1 MIIMDYREAQS
12 SEEIFKALGEPPT
25 SELPCDYLLHYPHI
39 QVGIERKTASGL
51 LGDLETGR
59 FQEQMRS
66 LDTPVRILLIEGL
79 ILPARNGKTLI
90 QKQAYKFDYYDLKG
104 HFEEGARLQLDF
116 RKARWNFTSVMNLL
130 LSACL
135 SLVHH
140 LEFTLSPA
148 FTAKRIE
155 EFGRYFAKESHNSFL
170 AQPMPFSFHPEER
183 LWPPKGVG
191 QDRERRLLKHFG
203 SLKAICEAEVE
214 ELCRVEGIGRKT
226 AEEIYK
232 AVRKKI

>member
-1 MIIMDYREAQS
+1 MIIMDYREAQT
-12 SEEIFKALGEPPT
+12 SEEIFKALGEPPV

-39 QVGIERKTASGL
+39 QVGIERKTANGL

-66 LDTPVRILLIEGL
+66 LGTQVRILLIEGL
-79 ILPARNGKTLI
+79 ILPARDGKTLI
-90 QKQAYKFDYYDLKG
+90 QKQAYKFDYYDLRG

-116 RKARWNFTSVMNLL
+116 RKSRWNFSSVMNLI

-148 FTAKRIE
+148 FTAGRIK
-155 EFGRYFAKESHNSFL
+155 EFEHYFAKESHESL
-170 AQPMPFSFHPEER
+170 SAQPLPFSFHTEER

-191 QDRERRLLKHFG
+191 QDRERKLLKHFG
-203 SLKAICEAEVE
+203 SLKAICEAGVK
-214 ELCRVEGIGRKT
+214 ELCQVEGIGKRT
-226 AEEIYK
+226 AEEIYN
-232 AVRKKI
+232 AVRGIR